1 MKILSFEGK
10 NIYIFGGSSGIGL
23 AAAQQ
28 LARMGANLFIYARNK
43 DRLKAAAVQIENK
56 RLVNTQKVV
65 YMPVD
70 ISDHQDVNK
79 VTTTSVETYGGPD
92 ILINCA
98 GRAYPDYFE
107 SITHEQFEETMKI
120 NLFGIWNTIAAI
132 LPHMKKKG
140 GVIVNTSSVAGYIG
154 VFGYS
159 DYAASKFGIIGL
171 SEALRSEFKRYNI
184 SVSVLCPPDTRTAGF
199 EVENRTKPEETK
211 AISKGG
217 GILEPDQIAKE
228 LIMGITKDKKMIIPG
243 FDAKL
248 SYYLKR
254 WCPGLVE
261 FVMDR
266 AILKIQKKQHQYW
279 Q

>member
-43 DRLKAAAVQIENK
+43 DRLQAAAAQIENK

-70 ISDHQDVNK
+70 ISDHQEVNK
-79 VTTTSVETYGGPD
+79 VISTSVETYGGPD

-107 SITHEQFEETMKI
+107 SITYEQFEETMKI
-120 NLFGIWNTIAAI
+120 NLFGIWNTISAT

-140 GVIVNTSSVAGYIG
+140 GVIVNTSSVVGYIG
-154 VFGYS
+154 VFGYT
-159 DYAASKFGIIGL
+159 DYAASKFGILGL
-171 SEALRSEFKRYNI
+171 SEALRSEFRRYNI

-199 EVENRTKPEETK
+199 AVENQTKPEETK
-211 AISKGG
+211 EISKSG
-217 GILEPDQIAKE
+217 GILEPDQVAKE
-228 LIMGITKDKKMIIPG
+228 LIMGITKGKKMIIPG

-266 AILKIQKKQHQYW
+266 TILKAQKKQAK
-279 Q
+279 

>member
-70 ISDHQDVNK
+70 ISDHQEVNK
-79 VTTTSVETYGGPD
+79 VINTSVETYGDPD

-107 SITHEQFEETMKI
+107 SITYEQFEETMKI
-120 NLFGIWNTIAAI
+120 NLFGIWNTIAAT
-132 LPHMKKKG
+132 LPHLKKKG

-154 VFGYS
+154 VFGYT
-159 DYAASKFGIIGL
+159 DYAASKFGVLGL

-199 EVENRTKPEETK
+199 EVENQTKPQETN
-211 AISKGG
+211 AISKSGD
-217 GILEPDQIAKE
+217 ILEPEQVAKE

-266 AILKIQKKQHQYW
+266 IILKTQKKAH
-279 Q
+279 

>member
-1 MKILSFEGK
+1 MKIFSFEGK

-23 AAAQQ
+23 ATAQQ

-43 DRLKAAAVQIENK
+43 DRLQAATAQIENK

-70 ISDHQDVNK
+70 ISDHHEVNK
-79 VTTTSVETYGGPD
+79 VITTSVETYGGPD

-107 SITHEQFEETMKI
+107 SITYEQFEETIKI
-120 NLFGIWNTIAAI
+120 NLFGVWNTIAAT

-140 GVIVNTSSVAGYIG
+140 GVIVNTSSVVGYIG
-154 VFGYS
+154 VFGYT
-159 DYAASKFGIIGL
+159 DYAASKFGILGL
-171 SEALRSEFKRYNI
+171 SEALRSEFRRYNI

-199 EVENRTKPEETK
+199 EVENQTKPEETK
-211 AISKGG
+211 AISKSGC
-217 GILEPDQIAKE
+217 ILEPDQVAKE
-228 LIMGITKDKKMIIPG
+228 LIMGISKNKKMIIPG

-266 AILKIQKKQHQYW
+266 TILKTQKKQAK
-279 Q
+279 

>member
-23 AAAQQ
+23 AAGLQ
-28 LARMGANLFIYARNK
+28 LAGLGANLFIHARNK
-43 DRLKAAAVQIENK
+43 AGLQAAATQIK
-56 RLVNTQKVV
+56 QQRRVNTQRVAW
-65 YMPVD
+65 MSVD
-70 ISDHQDVNK
+70 IADHLEVNK
-79 VTTTSVETYGGPD
+79 AINTSVETYGPPD

-98 GRAYPDYFE
+98 GRAYPDHFE
-107 SITHEQFEETMKI
+107 FITHEQFEETMKI
-120 NLFGIWNTIAAI
+120 NLFGIWNTIAAA

-140 GVIVNTSSVAGYIG
+140 GVIVNTSSVVGYIG
-154 VFGYS
+154 VFGYT
-159 DYAASKFGIIGL
+159 DYAASKFGILGL

-184 SVSVLCPPDTRTAGF
+184 GVSILCPPDTRTPGF
-199 EVENRTKPEETK
+199 EVENQTKPEETK
-211 AISKGG
+211 AISESG
-217 GILEPDQIAKE
+217 GILESEQVARQLIKGIAR
-228 LIMGITKDKKMIIPG
+228 GKKMIIPG

-266 AILKIQKKQHQYW
+266 TILKTQNRMK
-279 Q
+279 